1 MSLLTSS
8 KDGSGRVRHPQLRL
22 LRGARGDLPE
32 GQHDAEQSARPSLRV
47 IPTPSRILVAGS
59 DAAQRAAVL
68 RDLTETLPADTPFEE
83 ADGVSEVL
91 EQAPSSGVV
100 MLAGD
105 LDDASVESVMHLLGT
120 RHPKLPVIALGA
132 SKLGLVSAAGR

>member
-8 KDGSGRVRHPQLRL
+8 KDGTGRVRHPQLRV
-22 LRGARGDLPE
+22 LRGARDDSPE
-32 GQHDAEQSARPSLRV
+32 SQHHAEQTPRPNLRV
-47 IPTPSRILVAGS
+47 LAAPSRILVAGS
-59 DAAQRAAVL
+59 NAAQRAAVL

-83 ADGVSEVL
+83 ANGVSEVL

-105 LDDASVESVMHLLGT
+105 LDDASVESVMHLLGA
-120 RHPKLPVIALGA
+120 RHPRLPVIALGA
-132 SKLGLVSAAGR
+132 SKLGLVSAAGQ